1 MKIPILKDGPMNRET
16 ILLVE
21 DEQDIQDLLK
31 FHLERE
37 NLSVVSALT
46 GEDALKALQ
55 SQKPDLIL
63 LDLMLPGID
72 GLEVCRRLKG
82 QEGTRDIPIIMLT
95 AKDSEADIVTGL
107 EMGASDYIC
116 KPFSPRVVLARIHAV
131 LRRPVTPEPEED
143 TGPAIHAGPLTVD
156 PERYKVEIKGKE
168 VPLTYTEF
176 RILHLLVSSPGRAFS
191 RQQIVDQVRGES
203 YAVTERIVDVQMVSL
218 RKKLG
223 HLGDWIETVRGVG
236 YRFKE
241 V

>member
-1 MKIPILKDGPMNRET
+1 MSKET

-21 DEQDIQDLLK
+21 DERDIQELLK
-31 FHLERE
+31 FSLERE
-37 NLSVVSALT
+37 DFDVEAVGT
-46 GEDALKALQ
+46 GEDAMRYLKTNVPSL
-55 SQKPDLIL
+55 LL

-72 GLEVCRRLKG
+72 GLEVCRRVKA
-82 QEGTRDIPIIMLT
+82 QPETREVPIIMLT

-107 EMGASDYIC
+107 EMGADDYMT
-116 KPFSPRVVLARIHAV
+116 KPFSPRVLVARIHSV
-131 LRRPVTPEPEED
+131 LRRPVTPVEEEK
-143 TGPAIHAGPLTVD
+143 GPVIRIGPLTVD
-156 PERYKVEIKGKE
+156 PERHKVEIKGKE
-168 VPLTYTEF
+168 IHLTYTEF
-176 RILHLLVSSPGRAFS
+176 RILHLLAENAGRAFT

-223 HLGDWIETVRGVG
+223 NLGDWIETVRGVG

>member
-1 MKIPILKDGPMNRET
+1 MNRET

-21 DEQDIQDLLK
+21 DEHDIQDLLK

-37 NLSVVSALT
+37 HFTVDTADS
-46 GEDALKALQ
+46 GEDAIGNLKN
-55 SQKPDLIL
+55 SRPDLIL

-72 GLEVCRRLKG
+72 GVEVCRRLKANPD
-82 QEGTRDIPIIMLT
+82 TRDIPIIMLT
-95 AKDSEADIVTGL
+95 AKDSEADIIAGL
-107 EMGASDYIC
+107 EMGAGDYIT
-116 KPFSPRVVLARIHAV
+116 KPFSPRILIARIHAV
-131 LRRPVTPEPEED
+131 LRRPETLPASENAEE
-143 TGPAIHAGPLTVD
+143 AIHLGPLTID
-156 PERYKVEIKGKE
+156 PDRHKVEIKNKE
-168 VPLTYTEF
+168 VPLTCTEF
-176 RILHLLVSSPGRAFS
+176 RILHLLAESPGRAFT

-223 HLGDWIETVRGVG
+223 HLGDWIETVRGIG

>member
-1 MKIPILKDGPMNRET
+1 MTKET

-21 DEQDIQDLLK
+21 DEHDIQDLLK
-31 FHLERE
+31 FTLARE
-37 NLSVVSALT
+37 NFITEAVDT
-46 GEDALKALQ
+46 GEDALSFLKANAVSLVV
-55 SQKPDLIL
+55 

-72 GLEVCRRLKG
+72 GLEVCRRLKM
-82 QEGTRDIPIIMLT
+82 QPETRDIPIVMLT

-107 EMGASDYIC
+107 EIGAADYVC
-116 KPFSPRVVLARIHAV
+116 KPFSARVLVARIHAI
-131 LRRPVTPEPEED
+131 LRRPFVSLTPD
-143 TGPAIHAGPLTVD
+143 GPGTVIELGPLTVD
-156 PERYKVEIKGKE
+156 PERHKVEIKGKE
-168 VPLTYTEF
+168 VHLTYTEF
-176 RILHLLVSSPGRAFS
+176 RILHLLAQSPGRAFT

-223 HLGDWIETVRGVG
+223 ALGDWVETVRGVG

>member
-1 MKIPILKDGPMNRET
+1 MSQES

-21 DEQDIQDLLK
+21 DERDIQELLK

-37 NLSVVSALT
+37 NFDVEAVGT
-46 GEDALKALQ
+46 GEDALRSLKTRIPSLV
-55 SQKPDLIL
+55 L

-72 GLEVCRRLKG
+72 GLEVCRRLKA
-82 QEGTRDIPIIMLT
+82 EAGTRDIPIIMLT

-107 EMGASDYIC
+107 EMGAGDYIT
-116 KPFSPRVVLARIHAV
+116 KPFSPRVLVARIHSV
-131 LRRPVTPEPEED
+131 LRRPASALDED
-143 TGPAIHAGPLTVD
+143 SAGPVIRIGPLTVD
-156 PERYKVEIKGKE
+156 PGRHKVEIKGKE
-168 VPLTYTEF
+168 IQLTYTEF
-176 RILHLLVSSPGRAFS
+176 RILQLLAENAGRAFT

-223 HLGDWIETVRGVG
+223 PLGDWIETVRGVG

>member
-1 MKIPILKDGPMNRET
+1 MSQES

-21 DEQDIQDLLK
+21 DERDIQELLK

-37 NLSVVSALT
+37 NFDVEAVGT
-46 GEDALKALQ
+46 GEDALRSLKAR
-55 SQKPDLIL
+55 SPSLIL

-72 GLEVCRRLKG
+72 GLEVCRRLKA
-82 QEGTRDIPIIMLT
+82 EANTRDIPIIMLT

-107 EMGASDYIC
+107 EMGAADYIT
-116 KPFSPRVVLARIHAV
+116 KPFSPRVLVARIHSV
-131 LRRPVTPEPEED
+131 LRRPASALDED
-143 TGPAIHAGPLTVD
+143 AAGPVIHIGPLTVD
-156 PERYKVEIKGKE
+156 PGRHKVEIKGKE
-168 VPLTYTEF
+168 IQLTYTEF
-176 RILHLLVSSPGRAFS
+176 RILQLLAENAGRAFT

-223 HLGDWIETVRGVG
+223 ALGDWIETVRGVG

>member
-1 MKIPILKDGPMNRET
+1 MNKET

-21 DEQDIQDLLK
+21 DEHDIQDLLK

-37 NLSVVSALT
+37 NLVVETADT
-46 GEDALKALQ
+46 GEDALQILKSHAV
-55 SQKPDLIL
+55 SLIL

-72 GLEVCRRLKG
+72 GLEVCRRLKA
-82 QEGTRDIPIIMLT
+82 QPETAEIPIMMLT

-107 EMGASDYIC
+107 EMGATDYVC
-116 KPFSPRVVLARIHAV
+116 KPFSPRVLMARVHAI
-131 LRRPVTPEPEED
+131 LRRPVVPPANGSA
-143 TGPAIHAGPLTVD
+143 GPVIEVGPLTVD
-156 PERYKVEIKGKE
+156 PGRHKVEIKGKE
-168 VPLTYTEF
+168 IPLTFTEF
-176 RILHLLVSSPGRAFS
+176 RILRLLAESPGRAFS

-218 RKKLG
+218 RKKMG
-223 HLGDWIETVRGVG
+223 PMGDWIETVRGVG